1 MSIEELY
8 LKDGLWMNYYDLS
21 QIEKFAV
28 RRKKKELANEIYTL
42 LKDTIVNQVI
52 DLQKKIEIHFTKKG
66 IDHFCNDALITLS
79 GRYLNE
85 DSMKKIDE
93 ILSKAMYLPTPH
105 TLSSSR
111 KDGRIL
117 WFVYKD
123 TDKRGVYFK
132 VCWNKNL
139 KMYELYSVV
148 NQLKNRTAKTQE

>member
-1 MSIEELY
+1 
-8 LKDGLWMNYYDLS
+8 MNYYDLS

>member
-21 QIEKFAV
+21 QIDKLAV